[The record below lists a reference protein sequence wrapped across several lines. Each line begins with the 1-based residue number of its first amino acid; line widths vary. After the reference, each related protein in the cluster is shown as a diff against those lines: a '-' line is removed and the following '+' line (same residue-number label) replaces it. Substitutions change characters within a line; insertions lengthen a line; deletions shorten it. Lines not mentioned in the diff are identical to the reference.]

1 VNVQAFDGNANVGV
15 TWEAPTDDGG
25 EPVTAYKV
33 TATSS
38 DAPTATKTITLAAP
52 PATGFNIQGSTYQ
65 YLLGGLQNDHT
76 YSVTVQAI
84 NAVGTGDPNPD
95 DPPVTTHPTQD
106 NSAFVFTNGGTQ
118 QTQSLPT
125 GNDFQVEQQS
135 FAPGTKGLGTIHEC
149 QNGDSNC
156 GGADPATFCGGQAC
170 IGQPVITKLSDDAT
184 DRYIITLQYS
194 KPLITGTGVSFTV
207 YFLNPG
213 DNLGTITLGK
223 CNKNGPG
230 PGDPPCVLKLN
241 SQPALNPALK
251 VQLSVPKD
259 LTDPVSGTRH

>member
-1 VNVQAFDGNANVGV
+1 
-15 TWEAPTDDGG
+15 
-25 EPVTAYKV
+25 
-33 TATSS
+33 
-38 DAPTATKTITLAAP
+38 
-52 PATGFNIQGSTYQ
+52 
-65 YLLGGLQNDHT
+65 
-76 YSVTVQAI
+76 
-84 NAVGTGDPNPD
+84 
-95 DPPVTTHPTQD
+95 
-106 NSAFVFTNGGTQ
+106 
-118 QTQSLPT
+118 
-125 GNDFQVEQQS
+125 
-135 FAPGTKGLGTIHEC
+135 
-149 QNGDSNC
+149 
-156 GGADPATFCGGQAC
+156 
-170 IGQPVITKLSDDAT
+170 VITKLSDDAT